1 MRGHVMYVIAM
12 KENEKDG
19 AYAVRDEDNEKVVFC
34 FDEKDDAERYA
45 LLLESEGNPTM
56 KVVELDDM
64 VAIAALNETQ
74 TKWAIITP
82 EDIVVPP
89 DELTDY

>member
-1 MRGHVMYVIAM
+1 MMIMKKLCFVLM
-12 KENEKDG
+12 KE
-19 AYAVRDEDNEKVVFC
+19 
-34 FDEKDDAERYA
+34 
-45 LLLESEGNPTM
+45 M
-56 KVVELDDM
+56 VVELDDM